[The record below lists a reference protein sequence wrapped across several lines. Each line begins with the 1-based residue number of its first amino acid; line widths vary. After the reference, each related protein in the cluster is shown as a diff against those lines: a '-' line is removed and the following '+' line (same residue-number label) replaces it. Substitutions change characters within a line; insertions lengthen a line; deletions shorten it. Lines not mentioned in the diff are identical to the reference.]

1 MSTLLRA
8 IPFIFMLLPSAYA
21 EEAVSIA
28 QPIIKVEE
36 KRNTLMFH
44 SGASS
49 ITTDASSATG
59 LDFGVSYSYAFNKKM
74 ALVASIR
81 QGLNTSGFG
90 TLYTDIGAGVA
101 LSLRGNSLMQE
112 VEEVSINGMRSAS
125 SKPYNQGGT
134 VLTAQMK
141 QYLFNGTNS
150 VVPVVGLSMGGYYIF
165 PSSEKINLHVGGSL
179 DYGQNTDIT
188 LTGIKVYA
196 GIQFWL

>member
-1 MSTLLRA
+1 
-8 IPFIFMLLPSAYA
+8 
-21 EEAVSIA
+21 
-28 QPIIKVEE
+28 
-36 KRNTLMFH
+36 
-44 SGASS
+44 
-49 ITTDASSATG
+49 
-59 LDFGVSYSYAFNKKM
+59 M